1 MGNLAARSERL
12 IHKATQHQEAAGE
25 VLKRKPHCAEHSISW
40 SAQSCQI
47 VPAEHIDRL
56 RKAEHSLAHANHGT
70 ACGNGGAMLGSDV
83 RFLMEKIYVGHGL
96 RSKNKQVTKSL
107 KQWSRSRMNILCES
121 IPLTE

>member
-1 MGNLAARSERL
+1 MGNLTARSEPL

-25 VLKRKPHCAEHSISW
+25 ALKRKPRCAEHSISW

-56 RKAEHSLAHANHGT
+56 RKAEHSLAHASHGT
-70 ACGNGGAMLGSDV
+70 ACGNGGVMLGSDV

-96 RSKNKQVTKSL
+96 VEIRTNKSQSL
-107 KQWSRSRMNILCES
+107 
-121 IPLTE
+121 